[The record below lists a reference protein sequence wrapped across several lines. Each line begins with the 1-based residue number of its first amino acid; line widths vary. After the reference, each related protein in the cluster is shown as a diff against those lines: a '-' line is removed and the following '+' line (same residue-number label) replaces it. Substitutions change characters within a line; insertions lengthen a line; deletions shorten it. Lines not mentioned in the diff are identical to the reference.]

1 MTKSIVDVERGQIF
15 QIAKLVDES
24 VVHATRQCCRFRPFV
39 GQIIANGFDA
49 LEMALVDGV
58 SHVDTARGRRAN
70 TVRIVWRVNIVSKL
84 LTDAAATIVVAQQ
97 HGVLPFPQNI
107 GRRRRI
113 IGSSGIH
120 FSCAALLGRG
130 PTRDDQF
137 PMQTQVVFC
146 FSIDVN
152 CLWKINHP
160 NNKNV
165 FHQKRQ

>member
-1 MTKSIVDVERGQIF
+1 MTKSIVDVECGQIF

-24 VVHATRQCCRFRPFV
+24 VVHATRKGCRFRPLV

-58 SHVDTARGRRAN
+58 SHVHTARGRRAN
-70 TVRIVWRVNIVSKL
+70 TVRIVWRVNIVSNIL
-84 LTDAAATIVVAQQ
+84 LLLATIVAQ
-97 HGVLPFPQNI
+97 HGLPFPQNI
-107 GRRRRI
+107 RRRRRRRI
-113 IGSSGIH
+113 IGIH
-120 FSCAALLGRG
+120 FSCLLERGR
-130 PTRDDQF
+130 TRDDQF
-137 PMQTQVVFC
+137 RTKVVFC

>member
-24 VVHATRQCCRFRPFV
+24 VVHATRQGCRFRPLV

-70 TVRIVWRVNIVSKL
+70 TVRIVWRVNIVSNIL
-84 LTDAAATIVVAQQ
+84 LLLADATIVAQ
-97 HGVLPFPQNI
+97 HGVPFPQNI

-113 IGSSGIH
+113 IGSGIH

-137 PMQTQVVFC
+137 PMQTKVVFC

-152 CLWKINHP
+152 CYLWKINHP

-165 FHQKRQ
+165 CHQKRQ

>member
-70 TVRIVWRVNIVSKL
+70 TVRIVWRVNIVSNILLL
-84 LTDAAATIVVAQQ
+84 LTDATIVAQ
-97 HGVLPFPQNI
+97 HGVPFPQNI

-113 IGSSGIH
+113 IGSGIH
-120 FSCAALLGRG
+120 FSCAALLGRR
-130 PTRDDQF
+130 RDDQF
-137 PMQTQVVFC
+137 LMQTQVVFC

>member
-70 TVRIVWRVNIVSKL
+70 TVRIVWRVNIVSNML
-84 LTDAAATIVVAQQ
+84 LTDATIVAQ
-97 HGVLPFPQNI
+97 HGGVTFPQNI

-113 IGSSGIH
+113 IGSGIH
-120 FSCAALLGRG
+120 FSCARLSWDAVLRVTINSRCKLKS
-130 PTRDDQF
+130 
-137 PMQTQVVFC
+137 
-146 FSIDVN
+146 FS
-152 CLWKINHP
+152 
-160 NNKNV
+160 V
-165 FHQKRQ
+165 FHRC